1 MPAPLSGTDLV
12 GDAVEERVDDG
23 VVVLVPLDVLPLEE
37 GLETVVPDGPD
48 PDDGTADGPVDA
60 APLEVALELEPDAGA
75 EPLGARVSVLETG
88 GRGGVFLCGTVATVT
103 LAAVAA
109 AAAVTPMAILVV
121 RVVARVRRHRTLERR
136 SRCGGSLRRKAA
148 RAVSNPV

>member
-1 MPAPLSGTDLV
+1 MDG
-12 GDAVEERVDDG
+12 GD
-23 VVVLVPLDVLPLEE
+23 VVLVLAPLEVSPLEE
-37 GLETVVPDGPD
+37 GLETDVPDGVD
-48 PDDGTADGPVDA
+48 PDDGTADGPVDGA
-60 APLEVALELEPDAGA
+60 ALEVELELELEPDAGA

-88 GRGGVFLCGTVATVT
+88 GRGGVVLCGTVATVT

-121 RVVARVRRHRTLERR
+121 RVVASARRQRTLERR